1 MRPHA
6 NLDRVANSQVD
17 AGDAGVGTAA
27 QPCPE
32 RGKMSGRRKS
42 ERGLILVEV
51 SLNKG
56 CGEQKSEVKLDIT
69 SFVCFVLLCIYW
81 GVFLKNNYQP
91 FLVLQGQ
98 IYFAF

>member
-1 MRPHA
+1 MPILTGLRILRLTLVMQVLAQRPNH
-6 NLDRVANSQVD
+6 VQ
-17 AGDAGVGTAA
+17 
-27 QPCPE
+27 E
-32 RGKMSGRRKS
+32 RGGMSGRRKS

-81 GVFLKNNYQP
+81 GVFLLK
-91 FLVLQGQ
+91 
-98 IYFAF
+98 